1 MTRFFLKKDR
11 TLIIKF
17 PSGFQNDRTN
27 LKRQDICARLTT
39 VSKDTEDKKKHVCHL
54 EFPCFAND
62 SVVWL
67 SLGLLGEGELLYLH
81 HSLFRGVLFHILQ
94 GVPKVHFSTL

>member
-1 MTRFFLKKDR
+1 MSNHLDR
-11 TLIIKF
+11 TGSNLSTLIIKF

-27 LKRQDICARLTT
+27 IKRQDICARLTT

-67 SLGLLGEGELLYLH
+67 SLGLLGDPARY
-81 HSLFRGVLFHILQ
+81 SAILR
-94 GVPKVHFSTL
+94 

>member
-11 TLIIKF
+11 TSSNLSTLIIKF
-17 PSGFQNDRTN
+17 PSGLQNDRTN

-67 SLGLLGEGELLYLH
+67 SLGLLGDPARY
-81 HSLFRGVLFHILQ
+81 SAILR
-94 GVPKVHFSTL
+94 

>member
-11 TLIIKF
+11 TSSNLSTLIIKF
-17 PSGFQNDRTN
+17 FSGFQNDRTN

-67 SLGLLGEGELLYLH
+67 SLGFLGDPAEYSAFL
-81 HSLFRGVLFHILQ
+81 R
-94 GVPKVHFSTL
+94 

>member
-11 TLIIKF
+11 TSSNLSTLIIKF
-17 PSGFQNDRTN
+17 PSGFQNDQTN

-54 EFPCFAND
+54 EVPCFANH

-67 SLGLLGEGELLYLH
+67 SLGLLGDPAKY
-81 HSLFRGVLFHILQ
+81 SAILR
-94 GVPKVHFSTL
+94 

>member
-11 TLIIKF
+11 TSSNLSTLIIKF

-39 VSKDTEDKKKHVCHL
+39 VSKDTEDKKKM
-54 EFPCFAND
+54 
-62 SVVWL
+62 SVTWR
-67 SLGLLGEGELLYLH
+67 SL
-81 HSLFRGVLFHILQ
+81 VLPTIR
-94 GVPKVHFSTL
+94 